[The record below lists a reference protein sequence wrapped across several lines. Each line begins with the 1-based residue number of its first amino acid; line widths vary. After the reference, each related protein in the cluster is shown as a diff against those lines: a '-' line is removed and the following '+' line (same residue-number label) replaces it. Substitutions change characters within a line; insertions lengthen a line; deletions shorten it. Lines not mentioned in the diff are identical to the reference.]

1 MEHSEISSSK
11 DLPVWDLSSLYP
23 GMRSSELKQDLEK
36 VAQKATSFEIKY
48 KDNVSQLTGPQLAHS
63 IIEYEKIEETLGRLM
78 SFAQLIYAG
87 DMLDSEISNFHQSIH
102 EKVTEIS
109 SHLLF
114 FNLELNSVS
123 GAELKDKL
131 KWFTKRQ
138 MICLKKILLN
148 DMVKTVIV
156 LDMQQQLI
164 WSKRKPIVAIC
175 TLTIRPLHL

>member
-1 MEHSEISSSK
+1 MEHSEISISK

-23 GMRSSELKQDLEK
+23 GMRSSVLKQDLEK
-36 VAQKATSFEIKY
+36 VADKATSFEIKY

-114 FNLELNSVS
+114 FNLELNFVS
-123 GAELKDKL
+123 DAELKHKLKSPELNHYYPWIRDLRVFQPHQLDDKL
-131 KWFTKRQ
+131 EKLFLEKN
-138 MICLKKILLN
+138 ICLLYTS
-148 DMVKTVIV
+148 DAA
-156 LDMQQQLI
+156 DE
-164 WSKRKPIVAIC
+164 
-175 TLTIRPLHL
+175 